1 MKPLVAFG
9 LLFVLLSVG
18 PDPVDAQSQ
27 EAALEA
33 VAAAVR
39 QRGQVCERPQSVEH
53 DVEHSE
59 PDRKAWVIL
68 CENARYRVKFMGDT
82 GPEVTQLD

>member
-1 MKPLVAFG
+1 MKPLIAFG
-9 LLFVLLSVG
+9 LFCAVLSVG
-18 PDPVDAQSQ
+18 PVPAASQTQ

-39 QRGQVCERPQSVEH
+39 QRGQVCDRPQSVEH

-59 PDRKAWVIL
+59 PDRKAWVIR
-68 CENARYRVKFMGDT
+68 CENATYRVKFMGDT
-82 GPEVTQLD
+82 GPEVTRLD